1 MSDLSSA
8 QVNVRLLQ
16 FLNDTE
22 LWHQIMH
29 GSKEVQVKTDGGL
42 VPSTARV
49 IELAQ
54 QQAATRINS
63 AADAMIAEA
72 KEEMRLK
79 MLGVDAIFEQRVV
92 EYLSSVGTRIDQAVN
107 QAMAPHLQNLQEMIA
122 LAQTMTRKTVAINLA
137 LPNASTLT
145 VSGQLVPELPTKQI
159 MGVALV
165 ITAPADATYDFQLFD
180 GNPATTGKVIFHA
193 RMVTGNYV
201 GRLPFYAQ
209 VPTGVVYAR
218 LTNQAPNPQPFT
230 ANASLSY
237 LLG

>member
-1 MSDLSSA
+1 MSELSSA
-8 QVNVRLLQ
+8 QINIRLLQ
-16 FLNDTE
+16 FLTDTD
-22 LWHQIMH
+22 LWHQVMH
-29 GSKEVQVKTDGGL
+29 GSKDVQVKTEGGP
-42 VPSTARV
+42 VASVAR
-49 IELAQ
+49 IIDLAT
-54 QQAATRINS
+54 QQATTKINTATDNLI
-63 AADAMIAEA
+63 ADA

-79 MLGVDAIFEQRVV
+79 MLGVDSLFEERVV
-92 EYLSSVGTRIDQAVN
+92 EYLSSVGARIDQAVN

-122 LAQTMTRKTVAINLA
+122 LAQTMTRKTAALNLV
-137 LPNASTLT
+137 LPNADTLT
-145 VSGQLVPELPTKQI
+145 TSAQLIPELGTKQI

-165 ITAPADATYDFQLFD
+165 ITAPATAIYDFELFD
-180 GNPATTGKVIFHA
+180 GNPATTGKMVFHA

-201 GRLPFYAQ
+201 DRLPFYAQ

>member
-1 MSDLSSA
+1 MAELSAA
-8 QVNVRLLQ
+8 QVNLRLLS
-16 FLNDTE
+16 FLTDTE
-22 LWHQIMH
+22 LWHQVMH
-29 GSKEVQVKTDGGL
+29 GSKDVQVKTDGGP
-42 VPSTARV
+42 VASVARIIDQV
-49 IELAQ
+49 QL
-54 QQAATRINS
+54 QATSRINT
-63 AADAMIAEA
+63 AADAMIATA

-79 MLGVDAIFEQRVV
+79 MLGVDALFEQRVV

-107 QAMAPHLQNLQEMIA
+107 QAMAPHLQNLQEMIT
-122 LAQTMTRKTVAINLA
+122 LAQTMTRKTVAINLV
-137 LPNASTLT
+137 LPNAATLT
-145 VSGQLVPELPTKQI
+145 VSAQLVPALPTQQI

-201 GRLPFYAQ
+201 DRLPFYAQ

>member
-1 MSDLSSA
+1 MAELSAA
-8 QVNVRLLQ
+8 QVNLRLLS

-22 LWHQIMH
+22 LWHQVMH
-29 GSKEVQVKTDGGL
+29 GSKDVQVKTDGGP
-42 VPSTARV
+42 VASVARIIDQV
-49 IELAQ
+49 QL
-54 QQAATRINS
+54 QATSRINT
-63 AADAMIAEA
+63 AADAMIATA

-79 MLGVDAIFEQRVV
+79 MLGVDALFEQRVV

-201 GRLPFYAQ
+201 DRLPFYAQ

>member
-1 MSDLSSA
+1 MAELSAA
-8 QVNVRLLQ
+8 QVNLRLLS

-22 LWHQIMH
+22 LWHQVMH
-29 GSKEVQVKTDGGL
+29 GSKDVQVKTDGGP
-42 VPSTARV
+42 VASVARI
-49 IELAQ
+49 IEQVQL
-54 QQAATRINS
+54 QATSRINT
-63 AADAMIAEA
+63 AADAMIATA

-79 MLGVDAIFEQRVV
+79 MLGVDALFEQRVV

-137 LPNASTLT
+137 LPNAATLT
-145 VSGQLVPELPTKQI
+145 VSAQLVPALPTQQI

-201 GRLPFYAQ
+201 DRLPFYAQ

>member
-201 GRLPFYAQ
+201 DRLPFYAQ

>member
-1 MSDLSSA
+1 
-8 QVNVRLLQ
+8 
-16 FLNDTE
+16 
-22 LWHQIMH
+22 
-29 GSKEVQVKTDGGL
+29 
-42 VPSTARV
+42 
-49 IELAQ
+49 
-54 QQAATRINS
+54 
-63 AADAMIAEA
+63 
-72 KEEMRLK
+72 
-79 MLGVDAIFEQRVV
+79 
-92 EYLSSVGTRIDQAVN
+92 
-107 QAMAPHLQNLQEMIA
+107 MIA

-201 GRLPFYAQ
+201 DRLPFYAQ

>member
-165 ITAPADATYDFQLFD
+165 IGMLA
-180 GNPATTGKVIFHA
+180 
-193 RMVTGNYV
+193 
-201 GRLPFYAQ
+201 
-209 VPTGVVYAR
+209 VPR
-218 LTNQAPNPQPFT
+218 QA
-230 ANASLSY
+230 
-237 LLG
+237 